1 MKKINQTAIIENVA
15 NLCQEANWYLGDDIL
30 KALKDSIYQE
40 ESDTGKNILKQ
51 IIENARIA
59 ATEKVPICQ
68 DTGFVVAFVEIGD
81 EVQIDG
87 ELEQAINLGIKK
99 GYQEGFLRNSIVKSP
114 VDRINTGDNTPA
126 VIHTNLVKG
135 NKLRIVIAPK
145 GGGSENMS
153 KIKMLNP
160 AQGIKGIKNFVLDTI
175 NQAGPN
181 PCPPL
186 VIGIGLGGTFEK
198 VALLSKKA
206 LLRNINQNHQDD
218 KIADLERELLK
229 EINKLGIGPQGL
241 GKTVTA
247 LGVNIEVYPCHI
259 ASLPVAV
266 NINCHAHRHKEVIL

>member
-186 VIGIGLGGTFEK
+186 VIGIGVGGTFEK

-206 LLRNINQNHQDD
+206 LLRNINENHQDD